1 MDPRAMNSKIV
12 ILTAVALVCSHLQ
25 TTELCEA
32 QNVTVQLPTFEVT
45 GVSTTVLVPDSGSLF
60 LGGVNR
66 SSLGSRSFGPGV
78 PGQGNRGFGRAIDAG
93 GMSIGATIIDHS
105 EIDRA
110 LLAEAARR
118 RGASVDIRGRPVA
131 DAPRLSPAVT
141 RRGAAVRARDG
152 RNSLAPVRYRP
163 SRRSADAELAATY
176 LDRAQRAEAK
186 GEPMQ
191 AKIFYR
197 RVVKHGDTALRRQ
210 AEAKLAQLDLQTRR

>member
-1 MDPRAMNSKIV
+1 MNFSVMNLKIV
-12 ILTAVALVCSHLQ
+12 IPIVVALACSHLRTAERCQ
-25 TTELCEA
+25 A

-66 SSLGSRSFGPGV
+66 SSLGSQSFGPGV
-78 PGQGNRGFGRAIDAG
+78 PGLGNRGFGRAIDAG
-93 GMSIGATIIDHS
+93 GMSISATIIDHS

-118 RGASVDIRGRPVA
+118 RGATVDIRGRPVA

-141 RRGAAVRARDG
+141 RRSAAVRARDG

-163 SRRSADAELAATY
+163 SRRNADAELAATY
-176 LDRAQRAEAK
+176 LDRAQRSEAK

-197 RVVKHGDTALRRQ
+197 RVVKHGDTALKRQ
-210 AEAKLAQLDLQTRR
+210 AEAKLAQLDQQTQR